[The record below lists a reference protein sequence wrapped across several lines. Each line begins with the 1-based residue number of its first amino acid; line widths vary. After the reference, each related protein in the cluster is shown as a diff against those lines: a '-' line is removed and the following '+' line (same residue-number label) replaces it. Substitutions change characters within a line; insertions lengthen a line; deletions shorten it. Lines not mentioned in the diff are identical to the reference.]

1 MIPKPVE
8 VLCLSLRYFLS
19 KTTEPP
25 SSPFQADGEENGHE
39 EKDGTEEGNKEEK
52 NEVEHEKSESR
63 LVDK

>member
-1 MIPKPVE
+1 M
-8 VLCLSLRYFLS
+8 LS

-52 NEVEHEKSESR
+52 NEDEHERSESR
-63 LVDK
+63 LVFADK